1 MACKICTQLE
11 EAAEA
16 ARRPDP
22 PELLVGLTEAGL
34 RNRALQKEE
43 KQHKT
48 AADLEKHQRTCPDH
62 ASRPAF

>member
-1 MACKICTQLE
+1 MACKTCIQLE
-11 EAAEA
+11 EAAAA

-22 PELLVGLTEAGL
+22 PELLLGLNESGL

-43 KQHKT
+43 KQRKT

-62 ASRPAF
+62 ANQPAF